1 MIFSIALEVERVAAT
16 VAEPLNELS
25 TPRTI
30 TVVAAAATAGRQQ
43 QAV

>member
-1 MIFSIALEVERVAAT
+1 MIFLIALEVERVAAAAT

-30 TVVAAAATAGRQQ
+30 TVVATAGRQQ